1 MINWDSITYSV
12 DQASSDFNTIQIKSN
27 SIEPIKLNDNFT
39 SLRNKLIEARNYIFD
54 KFQFDTKNK
63 LDYQFDLLFGLEIY
77 SILNQDSNFS
87 NRVANN
93 DDMWRYLSVKVIPDI
108 VHSRWGLNEA
118 HFYKMPRRIWLKTIW
133 WYIHLSWY
141 KNKSETY
148 DILKDNS
155 TDTILQLVERPSLG
169 YYIDLYREIMYQ
181 YYKTGNSD
189 RDLFRRVLKL
199 NTARIVS
206 TSPELLDGG
215 LVIYVAKLFEDAKVK

>member
-1 MINWDSITYSV
+1 
-12 DQASSDFNTIQIKSN
+12 
-27 SIEPIKLNDNFT
+27 
-39 SLRNKLIEARNYIFD
+39 
-54 KFQFDTKNK
+54 
-63 LDYQFDLLFGLEIY
+63 
-77 SILNQDSNFS
+77 
-87 NRVANN
+87 
-93 DDMWRYLSVKVIPDI
+93 
-108 VHSRWGLNEA
+108 
-118 HFYKMPRRIWLKTIW
+118 PRRIWLKTIW

>member
-54 KFQFDTKNK
+54 KFQFDTNNK

-133 WYIHLSWY
+133 WYIHLS
-141 KNKSETY
+141 
-148 DILKDNS
+148 
-155 TDTILQLVERPSLG
+155 
-169 YYIDLYREIMYQ
+169 
-181 YYKTGNSD
+181 
-189 RDLFRRVLKL
+189 
-199 NTARIVS
+199 
-206 TSPELLDGG
+206 
-215 LVIYVAKLFEDAKVK
+215 